1 MSSYLEKAG
10 TPKAK
15 TDLKNKQQT
24 VSLKQRV
31 LKRELEITGII
42 SLVVVFAYMLGDP
55 LAVKCISVSYQVGNV
70 NQYDK
75 GYNDC
80 YFVAFWAVTFAFLR
94 AAFMKFLFH
103 PTAQSLNIE
112 PFSKRERFAEQGWSL
127 TYYTLY
133 WSYGMVDTRV
143 NYIMYNGPHW
153 LNTSYYWID
162 YPHILISRQTKT
174 YYLMQLAFWVQQ
186 VYTIH
191 IEKRRKDHFAMVT
204 HHFIT
209 ILLIA
214 SSYFTNFTR
223 IGNAVLCC
231 MDLSDIILS
240 VSGMLAIYPASNEF
254 QACQIIEVHW
264 LIQDM

>member
-1 MSSYLEKAG
+1 
-10 TPKAK
+10 
-15 TDLKNKQQT
+15 
-24 VSLKQRV
+24 
-31 LKRELEITGII
+31 
-42 SLVVVFAYMLGDP
+42 
-55 LAVKCISVSYQVGNV
+55 
-70 NQYDK
+70 
-75 GYNDC
+75 
-80 YFVAFWAVTFAFLR
+80 
-94 AAFMKFLFH
+94 
-103 PTAQSLNIE
+103 
-112 PFSKRERFAEQGWSL
+112 
-127 TYYTLY
+127 
-133 WSYGMVDTRV
+133 
-143 NYIMYNGPHW
+143 MYNGPHW

-209 ILLIA
+209 IILIA